1 MCYPVLTFRISCWT
15 IKDTMNVTAQPQA
28 VYFVREGD
36 RSSQL
41 AQIEALARKYPVRGK
56 SSFAAIAATRGV
68 LMIENGSA
76 QDMGP
81 GAAAES
87 FAK

>member
-1 MCYPVLTFRISCWT
+1 M
-15 IKDTMNVTAQPQA
+15 
-28 VYFVREGD
+28 
-36 RSSQL
+36 
-41 AQIEALARKYPVRGK
+41 ARKYPVRGK